1 MYMFLALLISISTLL
16 IGVFFHL
23 ANITWIADKIKS
35 QSDNLY
41 IKTPAVVT
49 VAIVSQIL
57 IAGLFTF
64 SYVLAMKL
72 GIGGF
77 AQPSTAVD
85 IFYFSLTTIT
95 TLGLGSVE
103 PTGDLRMLAGI
114 ESATGFL
121 LISCSAQKVFRTI
134 NE

>member
-1 MYMFLALLISISTLL
+1 MIVVLLISIFTLL

-23 ANITWIADKIKS
+23 LNITWIADRIKS
-35 QSDNLY
+35 QSENLY
-41 IKTPAVVT
+41 IKTPSVVT
-49 VAIVSQIL
+49 IAIVSQIL
-57 IAGLFTF
+57 IAGIFTV
-64 SYVLAMKL
+64 SYVIAMKL
-72 GIGGF
+72 GVGGF
-77 AQPSTAVD
+77 GQPATLTD